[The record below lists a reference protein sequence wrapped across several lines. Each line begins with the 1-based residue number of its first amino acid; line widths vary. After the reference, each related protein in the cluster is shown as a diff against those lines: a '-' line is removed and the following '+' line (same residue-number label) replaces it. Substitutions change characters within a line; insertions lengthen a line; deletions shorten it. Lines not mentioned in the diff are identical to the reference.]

1 MLEPRAAI
9 LREARFLFLP
19 LLSLLFLSLLF
30 WWKYVA
36 RMSTNELR
44 NGWTIS
50 DSEWDG
56 FVKGCETRARKG
68 AYVAPLFVIVPTVIG
83 AALMLGAD
91 AWSRSSG
98 GSGWLSMYG
107 RVFWI
112 AIVPFNIVITLRTAA
127 RLRRHAR
134 AVALVRAEDGCV
146 CPTCSEACAPRTADG
161 FAPRCRHGISRDA
174 QPALIECWQAIA
186 RRDIYAVG
194 RLNAS
199 LPASDAPRGIRARI
213 QRVVLRAA
221 STAADTER
229 PFLQRY
235 RAGLVS
241 SLTFIP
247 VILIMTGMPL
257 LTGGPF
263 LPTMTMVF
271 AAGLFAA
278 GPFFT
283 MSGATRPTTQE
294 RCSACRQLLARVRP
308 SRCSEC
314 GADLSRPAA
323 IESIAQLKQ
332 WKYLGVGLVIVMLSF
347 VGSMVVSLGIG
358 FNMLPTPVLL
368 AIAPYSDSS
377 LTLLELER
385 RTLSPTDRARLAQML
400 ISRAAPRASL
410 GGGFQPSPR
419 SSNFVL
425 PAVAAGELPAS
436 AIDDA
441 LRTMVTLDGAFKQT
455 PEGADF
461 VLTPRF
467 GDNLFDRSGDA
478 WVVFRGVSFDGGAR
492 IGASENP
499 IDRWSIDPIWRS
511 GFQRQSH
518 PTEFA
523 VPCPRTARTAV
534 WSVTVVLLPFAQQ
547 PKFSLTADGE
557 LVMPTNTLRSIEL
570 EGTTRFDE

>member
-1 MLEPRAAI
+1 
-9 LREARFLFLP
+9 
-19 LLSLLFLSLLF
+19 
-30 WWKYVA
+30 
-36 RMSTNELR
+36 MSTDKPR

-68 AYVAPLFVIVPTVIG
+68 AYVAPLFVIVPTVIV
-83 AALMLGAD
+83 AAVILGLD
-91 AWSRSSG
+91 AWNRSSG
-98 GSGWLSMYG
+98 GSGWLSTYG
-107 RVFWI
+107 RIFWI
-112 AIVPFNIVITLRTAA
+112 AIVPFNIVITVRAAA

-146 CPTCSEACAPRTADG
+146 CPTCGDACAPRTADG

-221 STAADTER
+221 STAADTEQ
-229 PFLQRY
+229 PFRQRY
-235 RAGLVS
+235 RTGLVS

-278 GPFFT
+278 GPFFA

-294 RCSACRQLLARVRP
+294 RCRACRQLLARVRP

-323 IESIAQLKQ
+323 IESVAQLKQ
-332 WKYLGVGLVIVMLSF
+332 WKYLGVGLAIVMLSF

-400 ISRAAPRASL
+400 ISRAAPSANL
-410 GGGFQPSPR
+410 GGGFQSSRKP
-419 SSNFVL
+419 SNFVL

-436 AIDDA
+436 VIEDA

-455 PEGADF
+455 PEGTQF

-467 GDNLFDRSGDA
+467 GDDLFDRAGDA
-478 WVVFRGVSFDGGAR
+478 WVVFRGVSFDGAAP
-492 IGASENP
+492 IGASTNP
-499 IDRWSIDPIWRS
+499 IDRWSVDPIWRS
-511 GFQRQSH
+511 GFQRESH
-518 PTEFA
+518 PTAFTA
-523 VPCPRTARTAV
+523 PCPAGARSAR
-534 WSVTVVLLPFAQQ
+534 WQ
-547 PKFSLTADGE
+547 
-557 LVMPTNTLRSIEL
+557 
-570 EGTTRFDE
+570 